1 MLAHKVHIAVAEGKD
16 RIVTAVATSSGA
28 IQEHTQVPELLT
40 KHWMVTG
47 EKPHEVVA
55 DAGYGITST
64 YEFLTRSDI
73 TPNIHVQARTRC
85 EKREE
90 AAGRLQVR
98 HEGLTVTGK
107 EVVGHDGLEPS
118 TCRLRVGC
126 STD

>member
-1 MLAHKVHIAVAEGKD
+1 MVSKTDPDAELVYRPGVGSMLAHKVHIAVAEGKD

-64 YEFLTRSDI
+64 YEFLTRSGI
-73 TPNIHVQARTRC
+73 MPNI
-85 EKREE
+85 
-90 AAGRLQVR
+90 
-98 HEGLTVTGK
+98 
-107 EVVGHDGLEPS
+107 P
-118 TCRLRVGC
+118 
-126 STD
+126 